1 MKLTFNPA
9 APIVSEQTNADY
21 ADAFVELVEK
31 VVASSSSSSSG
42 NFLSNLNISEGSL
55 SLAAAACGAVGIA
68 MHAPAWSEFFTNLS
82 IMKENVADPKDFY
95 DAFNFWVFFAVG
107 HPLLQPIL
115 WISDV
120 LQ

>member
-9 APIVSEQTNADY
+9 APIVSEQTNAEY

-55 SLAAAACGAVGIA
+55 SLA
-68 MHAPAWSEFFTNLS
+68 APAWSEFFTNLS